1 MEDWKLVVVAAAVAA
16 VVDSSDFVVV
26 ADVAGHPRDSELS
39 RQPERKRTTWRKW
52 WKRICSAAMVPWS
65 VTPALGF

>member
-1 MEDWKLVVVAAAVAA
+1 MEDWKLVVAAAVAA

-26 ADVAGHPRDSELS
+26 ADVAGHWRGSEPS

-52 WKRICSAAMVPWS
+52 WKRICSVATAPWS